1 MDLWWYFDIFAQDDS
16 KYVKLIYLEL
26 GKTESWYVRRELPLA
41 LSHHLGMKHG
51 AGKASLI

>member
-26 GKTESWYVRRELPLA
+26 GKTESWYVRKELPLA